1 MKQFA
6 TLYTQ
11 LDQTTKTN
19 AKVDALARYF
29 EQADGQDRI
38 WTVAILSHR
47 RPKRTVNSTLLRTWA
62 AEMAAVPLW
71 LFEESYHVVGDLSEA
86 IALTLPLPE
95 NDNPYSLTHW
105 IEYIKALD
113 KLEEEEKKQRI
124 TAAWNSMDYTER
136 LVFNKLIMGGFRIGV
151 SQKLMVR

>member
-86 IALTLPLPE
+86 SQRRCDWQQTRRLRCTICRHPRRGL
-95 NDNPYSLTHW
+95 
-105 IEYIKALD
+105 LD
-113 KLEEEEKKQRI
+113 
-124 TAAWNSMDYTER
+124 
-136 LVFNKLIMGGFRIGV
+136 
-151 SQKLMVR
+151 